1 MSEPSFSEDQ
11 MRTLAAVLDEII
23 PPRSD
28 GALPGAGTL
37 GVGTSIEHALQ
48 HTPDIRAVVVAG
60 LSALDSLATARHA
73 RGFATLAHA
82 ERLAVLNELAST
94 DLGFLLTLTLHGSV
108 GYYQNGRVLEALG
121 HAPRPPHPDGYE
133 VPPNDLTLLEP
144 VRRRPKM
151 YREC

>member
-1 MSEPSFSEDQ
+1 MSTSTFSEDE

-28 GALPGAGTL
+28 GILPGAGML
-37 GVGTSIEHALQ
+37 GVGTYVEHALQ
-48 HTPDIRAVVVAG
+48 QTPDIRAVVVAG
-60 LSALDSLATARHA
+60 LSALDSLAAARHA
-73 RGFATLAHA
+73 RRFAALAHA

-94 DLGFLLTLTLHGSV
+94 DLAFLLTLTLHGSV
-108 GYYQNGRVLEALG
+108 GYYQDGRVLKALG
-121 HAPRPPHPDGYE
+121 HAPRPPHPDGYD

-151 YREC
+151 YRHC

>member
-1 MSEPSFSEDQ
+1 MSKPGFSEDQ
-11 MRTLAAVLDEII
+11 MRTLAAALDEII

-28 GALPGAGTL
+28 AALPGAGTL
-37 GVGTSIEHALQ
+37 GVGTYIEHALQ
-48 HTPDIRAVVVAG
+48 QTPDIRAVVEAG

-82 ERLAVLNELAST
+82 DRLAVLNELAST
-94 DLGFLLTLTLHGSV
+94 DLAFLLTLTLHGSV
-108 GYYQNGRVLEALG
+108 GYYQDGRVLHALG

-144 VRRRPKM
+144 VRRRAKM